1 MIKHLAQHEIR
12 NLGTTPEKQH
22 NNFLN
27 NMMIWSGYI
36 YHYHFKRKNNYFNVH
51 LSLRKNQNEFLYNL
65 III

>member
-27 NMMIWSGYI
+27 NMMI
-36 YHYHFKRKNNYFNVH
+36 
-51 LSLRKNQNEFLYNL
+51 
-65 III
+65 